1 MFHNFFRKKCVKKIF
16 NQFFK
21 TVCIFYR
28 RSTIKLKCQLAN
40 ENKWNWK
47 LCNIKLYWL
56 TVDVWFENELKKK

>member
-1 MFHNFFRKKCVKKIF
+1 MYIL
-16 NQFFK
+16 
-21 TVCIFYR
+21 R